1 MSREYNCGTSILRGP
16 MDKIIITRKLSESTI
31 TIYECNP
38 DALGIIKIEIGKRSI
53 FLSSEDLFDF
63 ILLLKQVDKY
73 FLQKRCEDGT
83 CWEI

>member
-1 MSREYNCGTSILRGP
+1 
-16 MDKIIITRKLSESTI
+16 MDKIIITKKLSESTI
-31 TIYECNP
+31 TVYECDPNI
-38 DALGIIKIEIGKRSI
+38 LGIIKIEIGKSSI

-63 ILLLKQVDKY
+63 ILLLKEVDKF

>member
-1 MSREYNCGTSILRGP
+1 

-31 TIYECNP
+31 TVYECDPNI
-38 DALGIIKIEIGKRSI
+38 LGIIKIEIGKSSI

-63 ILLLKQVDKY
+63 ILLLKEVDKF